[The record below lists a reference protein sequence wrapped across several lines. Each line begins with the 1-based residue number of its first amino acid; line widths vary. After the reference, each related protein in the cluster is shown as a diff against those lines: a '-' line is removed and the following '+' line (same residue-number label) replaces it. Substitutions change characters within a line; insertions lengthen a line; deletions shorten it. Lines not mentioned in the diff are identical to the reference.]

1 MSSVK
6 TLLAICVVCSLVA
19 CGGGQ
24 IESDQVSAPLA
35 SAKPIAEP
43 EALCKTRSPDYLLV
57 KGECQKAFLGFSPM
71 PAQTAALA
79 APKDAQ
85 ALASLSVG
93 AFFDWAGPSLPQYFG
108 YYYVQ
113 DSIYVSGYGTFTY
126 RYYYATGN
134 YLGVLNGYVYVFGP
148 ATYFQMLPV
157 GELSSFYCS
166 VYNCYS
172 RTFTSWTGNINGVVV
187 KDAGNESFAF
197 YSDTGCLYSYAR
209 DQETTNFCLTNGANG
224 NFAGQAVIVMSATN
238 VYGNGCL
245 AVLAD
250 PYGRQVDI
258 YTNAFGTQI
267 VQVLSTYWLTDGC

>member
-1 MSSVK
+1 MSSLK
-6 TLLAICVVCSLVA
+6 TLVALSMHCALIA

-24 IESDQVSAPLA
+24 GESDQISKPLA
-35 SAKPIAEP
+35 SAKPVAAP
-43 EALCKTRSPDYLLV
+43 EALCTTGSPDYVLV
-57 KGECQKAFLGFSPM
+57 QGECQKAFLGFSAM
-71 PAQTAALA
+71 PAQKTPLA
-79 APKDAQ
+79 APKDSQ
-85 ALASLSVG
+85 AAGSLSVG

-108 YYYVQ
+108 HYYLQ
-113 DSIYVSGYGTFTY
+113 DSIYVAGYGTFVY

-172 RTFTSWTGNINGVVV
+172 RTFTSWAGSVNGVVV

-197 YSDTGCLYSYAR
+197 YSDTRCLYSYAR

-224 NFAGQAVIVMSATN
+224 NFAGQPVMVMSAAN
-238 VYGNGCL
+238 VYGGGCL

-250 PYGRQVDI
+250 PYGRQIDI
-258 YTNAFGTQI
+258 YTNASGIQI
-267 VQVLSTYWLTDGC
+267 VQVLSTYWITGSC